1 VSLRLSQAQTVL
13 VVAGALLLL
22 TNLYLGISFVT
33 AQDQKGR
40 LASQYRALEQSLE
53 RLVAAREAD
62 PSEDLGASAP
72 AFPKNPPSLEL
83 TDLAVRAARETG
95 VEVLGLHT
103 STVGTEQLGSGT
115 YRVVKVSL
123 RLRADPARLAAFFE
137 RVERAA
143 TPTMVFDNVDV
154 VRADETWEA
163 SLELLAYA
171 QAA

>member
-1 VSLRLSQAQTVL
+1 MSLRLSQAQTVL

-22 TNLYLGISFVT
+22 TNLYLGISYLA

-40 LASQYRALEQSLE
+40 LASQYRTLERSLE
-53 RLVAAREAD
+53 RLVAAWEAG
-62 PSEDLGASAP
+62 PSGDLDAGAP
-72 AFPKNPPSLEL
+72 AFPKNPPGLEL
-83 TDLAVRAARETG
+83 TDLALRAARETG

-103 STVGTEQLGSGT
+103 SAVGAEQIGGGT

-154 VRADETWEA
+154 VRGDETWEA